1 MCIKSCTTH
10 ENSLQCTKVFMRM
23 DGWAAIN
30 IFYACCSSRINKTDH
45 SQTLTKFLKTYK
57 SIEILATSTE
67 IKLCIEVNR
76 PLPGFIISERFNKD
90 IWILCPKSEFDR
102 GMDLQQQARTRTWL
116 REVLASFFLQQQA
129 QSVRNGRP

>member
-1 MCIKSCTTH
+1 
-10 ENSLQCTKVFMRM
+10 
-23 DGWAAIN
+23 
-30 IFYACCSSRINKTDH
+30 
-45 SQTLTKFLKTYK
+45 
-57 SIEILATSTE
+57 LATSTE